1 MVKDNV
7 NRQPAPVLQFNESIQ
22 ELRALRRARRAV
34 RCLPFRRRFYS
45 ALEHGALSSNELA
58 NRADWSELSRHPL
71 SANSTEDHLIWLI
84 QVGVLRRE
92 VDGQGLTER
101 VRLTPLGRQVMSQW
115 DGEISR
121 ASVPSRL
128 LHWLVQHWPRL

>member
-7 NRQPAPVLQFNESIQ
+7 SRQPAPVLQFNESVQ

-34 RCLPFRRRFYS
+34 RCLPFRRQFYS

-58 NRADWSELSRHPL
+58 NRADWAELSRRPL

-115 DGEISR
+115 EGEISR

>member
-34 RCLPFRRRFYS
+34 RCLPFRGRFYS